1 MMCPKCNSKSK
12 VINSRPSNYGI
23 YRRRQ
28 CLECG
33 HRFSTQEVLSL
44 NVEEASRKMGR
55 LKLLLV
61 KEGKGYRDKG
71 ATVKWH
77 FGAESWFPIKGYT

>member
-1 MMCPKCNSKSK
+1 MVWPNT
-12 VINSRPSNYGI
+12 
-23 YRRRQ
+23 
-28 CLECG
+28 
-33 HRFSTQEVLSL
+33 HTQ
-44 NVEEASRKMGR
+44 RKMGR